1 MKDNL
6 KVKAGRKIGEG
17 DFSEE
22 SNWAGQ
28 LAAQEERIKR
38 AFLENQEAERETD
51 NKLGAGDWEEVGD
64 RENTTHSQ
72 HQLSLE
78 SGVESLSQQIVESLL
93 STLSGEGQLRQKC
106 IYINPI

>member
-6 KVKAGRKIGEG
+6 KVRIGGKIGEG

-28 LAAQEERIKR
+28 LAAQEERIKL

-51 NKLGAGDWEEVGD
+51 NRLGSGGWEEEEGGGS
-64 RENTTHSQ
+64 RENNGH
-72 HQLSLE
+72 HQFSLE

-93 STLSGEGQLRQKC
+93 STLSAEGE
-106 IYINPI
+106 INSR